1 MMVIMMIVM
10 MMMSVMVIDMAIM
23 KLSSSLAK
31 CKAGQHAVNIED
43 DLYMSSGSL

>member
-1 MMVIMMIVM
+1 MVIVNVM
-10 MMMSVMVIDMAIM
+10 AIDMTIM

-31 CKAGQHAVNIED
+31 FKAGQYAVKIED